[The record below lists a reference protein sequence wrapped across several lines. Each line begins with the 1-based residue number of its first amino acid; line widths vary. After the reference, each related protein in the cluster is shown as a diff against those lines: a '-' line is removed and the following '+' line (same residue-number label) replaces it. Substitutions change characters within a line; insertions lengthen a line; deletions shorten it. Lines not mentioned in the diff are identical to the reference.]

1 MKALREGFTTGACAA
16 AATKAAVLLLAGKG
30 RPESVDV
37 LLPDG
42 GRVTLPVLY
51 ARKKGAAAVAA
62 VRKDAGDDPDIT
74 DGCTIVAS
82 VSWDAGDA
90 GDKGDAGDDAGVIVI
105 KAGEGVGVVTKPG
118 LSVAPGEAAVNP
130 VPRMM
135 IKEAL
140 RSVTDRGVRVTLS
153 IPGGEM
159 LAAKTFNPRLGI
171 AGGLSILGTSGRV
184 RPFSCPALR
193 ASLQC
198 LLAMT
203 AASGVIAPVFVPGR
217 IGKRAAKRHFRVG
230 CGQVVEVGNEWGFV
244 LDLFREYSFD
254 SLLVLGHP
262 GKLAKLAFGRWD
274 THSSR
279 SESAAAGVA
288 DVAART
294 LKRTVAGSGTVE
306 GVFSLLEPRERE
318 QVGNVL
324 AGMVRRAVGERV
336 GRGVETAV
344 VLVDMKGDII
354 GMEGDPKPWQP

>member
-1 MKALREGFTTGACAA
+1 MKVLREGFTTGTCAA
-16 AATKAAVLLLAGKG
+16 AAAKAAALLLAGKG

-37 LLPDG
+37 FLPDG
-42 GRVTLPVLY
+42 ERVTLPVLY

-82 VSWDAGDA
+82 VSWDAGD
-90 GDKGDAGDDAGVIVI
+90 DAGGVVI
-105 KAGEGVGVVTKPG
+105 EAGEGVGVVTKPG

-130 VPRMM
+130 VPRRM
-135 IKEAL
+135 IGEAL

-153 IPGGEM
+153 IPGGET
-159 LAAKTFNPRLGI
+159 LAVKTFNPRLGI

-203 AASGVIAPVFVPGR
+203 AASGVTAPVLVPGR

-244 LDLFREYSFD
+244 LDLFREYSFY

-294 LKRTVAGSGTVE
+294 LKRTVADSRTVE

-354 GMEGDPKPWQP
+354 GREGDLKPWQL

>member
-1 MKALREGFTTGACAA
+1 MKALREGFTTGTCAA
-16 AATKAAVLLLAGKG
+16 AATKAAILLLAGKG

-37 LLPDG
+37 LLPNG
-42 GRVTLPVLY
+42 ERVTLPVLY
-51 ARKKGAAAVAA
+51 ARKKGASAVAA

-74 DGCTIVAS
+74 DGCTVVAL
-82 VSWDAGDA
+82 VSWDA
-90 GDKGDAGDDAGVIVI
+90 GDAGDDAGVIVI
-105 KAGEGVGVVTKPG
+105 EAGEGVGVVTKPG

-130 VPRMM
+130 VPRRM

-153 IPGGEM
+153 IPGGET

-203 AASGVIAPVFVPGR
+203 AASGVTAPVFVPGR
-217 IGKRAAKRHFRVG
+217 IGKRAAKRHFQVG
-230 CGQVVEVGNEWGFV
+230 CGQVVEVGNEWGSSST
-244 LDLFREYSFD
+244 SFGGTR
-254 SLLVLGHP
+254 SVPCSFGPSGQTGKAGLRPVGHP
-262 GKLAKLAFGRWD
+262 LVALRERCG
-274 THSSR
+274 
-279 SESAAAGVA
+279 GVA

-294 LKRTVAGSGTVE
+294 LRRTVAGSGD
-306 GVFSLLEPRERE
+306 GGRGLSLLEPRERE

-354 GMEGDPKPWQP
+354 GREGDLKPWQL